1 MRHKL
6 GVRFGRDTGPLGGK
20 SAAYKAL
27 KSQSD
32 KAKFRKQWAADEF
45 EKEKVKRTK
54 TKSFKKVDASKG
66 RYMSFARIVK
76 EEGADV
82 EATTAATHYIEACL
96 KMQGDWLRFNRMTRR
111 VDYLYM
117 HEEVHE
123 LFERSWTMYEEQAK
137 KKAEQG
143 NDKEASGGQ
152 SQQDKDQTEGKRNPK
167 RKGGQEVKPLGKK
180 DGTSP
185 ADKKGGT
192 PKVVRT
198 EMEEQLTA
206 MNVVK
211 KRYTSVIS
219 RATLIL
225 DNIAKNPDEW
235 DMGAKCKE
243 LQSCF
248 EQVNGLTVSG
258 FARTLLTKDL
268 REVKAAYPQ
277 SSFIVESKAFAAALT
292 PAVDKLEKICS
303 AVVNMHVEAM
313 KSVE

>member
-1 MRHKL
+1 MALTILYISARLGHEHICIYNSCKKL
-6 GVRFGRDTGPLGGK
+6 
-20 SAAYKAL
+20 AL
-27 KSQSD
+27 PCKPQLPT
-32 KAKFRKQWAADEF
+32 EP
-45 EKEKVKRTK
+45 
-54 TKSFKKVDASKG
+54 
-66 RYMSFARIVK
+66 
-76 EEGADV
+76 
-82 EATTAATHYIEACL
+82 
-96 KMQGDWLRFNRMTRR
+96 
-111 VDYLYM
+111 
-117 HEEVHE
+117 
-123 LFERSWTMYEEQAK
+123 
-137 KKAEQG
+137 AE
-143 NDKEASGGQ
+143 
-152 SQQDKDQTEGKRNPK
+152 
-167 RKGGQEVKPLGKK
+167 
-180 DGTSP
+180 
-185 ADKKGGT
+185 KKGGT

-313 KSVE
+313 KSV